1 MKQGEVKMASE
12 KTYIVHKYY
21 GRSSR
26 DYYYKGTLPQLVD
39 CFGYT
44 LECGN
49 SWNPKIP
56 TKPKNI
62 RSLMSALEKSVR
74 ETQGSCYSQDYY
86 EVVESVPDGAQ
97 HFTDLMENN

>member
-1 MKQGEVKMASE
+1 MAKIE

-44 LECGN
+44 LEAGN
-49 SWNPKIP
+49 SWNPRIP

-62 RSLMSALEKSVR
+62 RSLMSALEKIVQ

-86 EVVESVPDGAQ
+86 EVVENVPEGAQ
-97 HFTDLMENN
+97 HFTDLAENN